1 MSSPVAAQVHKQEPK
16 MYGFL
21 GDDFIAAFV
30 RRVIIACGL
39 GKESTVEYNQ
49 ALFANARLRVDQVVL
64 ENLSQNGVDTL
75 VVMRN
80 HGETQAAIHAFLLKE
95 IPDLN
100 EKVDHLLTTILTEQK
115 EAFTNSAR

>member
-1 MSSPVAAQVHKQEPK
+1 MSKPVAAQVSTDKGK

-30 RRVIIACGL
+30 RRVVIVCGL

-49 ALFANARLRVDQVVL
+49 ALFANTRLQVDELIL
-64 ENLSQNGVDTL
+64 ENLSQNAVDTL

-80 HGETQAAIHAFLLKE
+80 HKETQAAIHAFLLKE
-95 IPDLN
+95 VPDLN
-100 EKVDHLLTTILTEQK
+100 EKVDALLTEILAEQK
-115 EAFTNSAR
+115 ATFIPSSR